1 VKESTIFD
9 GLLIGW
15 FTLAVVVFILL
26 FFIVAPYGRHMRGGW
41 GYTLGNKL
49 GWVLM
54 EAASPVVF
62 ALCFFLG
69 GTISAATIVFLIMWE
84 AHYLHRAF
92 IYPFSLR
99 GRERRMPLAVVS
111 FGLFFNVMNGYLNG
125 RYISVFSGGYTNE
138 WLSDPRFIFGVVLF
152 IAGYAINRQADDI
165 LRSLRGPDE
174 SGYKVTSR
182 GFYRWVS
189 CPNYLGEVVIWLG
202 WALATWS
209 LPGLA
214 FAVWTIANLVPRA
227 RANHAWYRNTFPDY
241 PAERKALV
249 PGVW

>member
-1 VKESTIFD
+1 VKELTIFD

-15 FTLAVVVFILL
+15 FALAAVVFILL

-54 EAASPVVF
+54 EAASPLVF

-69 GTISAATIVFLIMWE
+69 GRLSTATIVFLVMWE
-84 AHYLHRAF
+84 VHYLHRAF

-111 FGLFFNVMNGYLNG
+111 FGLLFNVMNGYLNG
-125 RYISVFSGGYTNE
+125 RYISVFSGGYANE
-138 WLSDPRFIFGVVLF
+138 WLTDPRFIIGVTLF
-152 IAGYAINRQADDI
+152 IAGYAINRQADGI
-165 LRSLRGPDE
+165 LRSLRRPDE

-209 LPGLA
+209 LSGLA

-227 RANHAWYRNTFPDY
+227 RANHVWYRETFPDY

>member
-1 VKESTIFD
+1 VNESTIYD

-15 FTLAVVVFILL
+15 FVLAAVVFILL
-26 FFIVAPYGRHMRGGW
+26 FFVVAPYGRHIRGGW
-41 GYTLGNKL
+41 GYTVGNKL

-54 EAASPVVF
+54 EAASPLVF
-62 ALCFFLG
+62 GLCFFLG
-69 GTISAATIVFLIMWE
+69 GSLSAATVVFLVMWE

-99 GRERRMPLAVVS
+99 GKERHMPLAVVS
-111 FGLFFNVMNGYLNG
+111 FGLIFNVMNGYLNG
-125 RYISVFSGGYTNE
+125 RYISVFSGGYANE
-138 WLSDPRFIFGVVLF
+138 WLTDPRLIIGVILF
-152 IAGYAINRQADDI
+152 ITGYAINRQSDSI
-165 LRSLRGPDE
+165 LRSLRGPGE
-174 SGYKVTSR
+174 SGYKITYR

-227 RANHAWYRNTFPDY
+227 KAHHAWYRKNFPDY
-241 PAERKALV
+241 PAGRKALL
-249 PGVW
+249 PGIW